1 MRLDSEA
8 LGEGMRTEHSSV
20 VAITAS
26 CVVGFIDTRAWSQFS
41 ASQTPGKGPLRG
53 ISPMQEYCNQ
63 LAQKLLQSI
72 DSEYNVVNMALVVE
86 VITSLE
92 TISITKEVLEA
103 TRIGLFINK
112 LRRKTGNVELAKRA
126 KNLVRRWR
134 SFCVTNEPTPADPAP
149 PALNGAR
156 PHSPAL
162 RGLQPQS
169 PLSRTSHSLRVLSPA
184 LSVNSETSRSPNVF
198 PNKQAV
204 SAANNHRL
212 NFSGCLS
219 EGRAVQNQNHA
230 TEAVPRTH
238 SSNKR
243 LRKGDSLVAAH
254 GLLQPGPSCA
264 DSEPDPKRQRL
275 NGDAASC
282 SSVNSQVPNPSL
294 SEQLSQ
300 HSENSLTSESV
311 APIQKKRGRKKGSK
325 SVKPKLIEDDIK
337 EKLASIARNPKVK
350 TTQELLADLQARGSN
365 SSFNLNPL
373 PSHSI
378 ETSTAGAEKLSR
390 SEDAPKSKYQSSKLL
405 NNLSESSLHERLSHD
420 DENDDDDEDDEEE
433 DSRPQQDV
441 TVKDIL
447 AKLPPLDIKSIV
459 WSDEEDAP
467 QDENG
472 AEPPPPR
479 EASAEELERLHAD
492 CVESLNGNYQPKFLS
507 LTVRNSD
514 SKDDDAVNV
523 EKLGLYRRANERSD
537 QEFRE
542 WHEMLARPTFDGQI
556 LHILPYVIID

>member
-1 MRLDSEA
+1 M
-8 LGEGMRTEHSSV
+8 
-20 VAITAS
+20 
-26 CVVGFIDTRAWSQFS
+26 
-41 ASQTPGKGPLRG
+41 
-53 ISPMQEYCNQ
+53 
-63 LAQKLLQSI
+63 
-72 DSEYNVVNMALVVE
+72 VVNMALVVE

-103 TRIGLFINK
+103 TRIGLYINK

-169 PLSRTSHSLRVLSPA
+169 PLSRTPQSLRVLSPA

-198 PNKQAV
+198 PHKQAV
-204 SAANNHRL
+204 SALNNHRL
-212 NFSGCLS
+212 NFTGCLS
-219 EGRAVQNQNHA
+219 ESRTVNQNHA

-243 LRKGDSLVAAH
+243 LRKSDTIIQAH
-254 GLLQPGPSCA
+254 GLLQPGPSCT

-275 NGDAASC
+275 NGDASC

-300 HSENSLTSESV
+300 HSENSLTSEST
-311 APIQKKRGRKKGSK
+311 PTLKKRGRKKGSK
-325 SVKPKLIEDDIK
+325 SIKPQLIEDDIK

-378 ETSTAGAEKLSR
+378 ETSIGEKVLR
-390 SEDAPKSKYQSSKLL
+390 SEDGSKSKYQSSKIQ
-405 NNLSESSLHERLSHD
+405 NNESSLQDRLSPEESRQKSLKSD
-420 DENDDDDEDDEEE
+420 DEDNDDDDDEE
-433 DSRPQQDV
+433 DSRHQQDL
-441 TVKDIL
+441 TVKEIL

-459 WSDEEDAP
+459 WSDEEIDVDRND
-467 QDENG
+467 DENG
-472 AEPPPPR
+472 VDLPPR
-479 EASAEELERLHAD
+479 DVSAEDLERLHTE
-492 CVESLNGNYQPKFLS
+492 CVQGLNGNYQPKFLS
-507 LTVRNSD
+507 LTLRNND
-514 SKDDDAVNV
+514 KADNNQDDAVNV
-523 EKLGLYRRANERSD
+523 EKLGLYRRANEKND
-537 QEFRE
+537 EEFRE
-542 WHEMLARPTFDGQI
+542 WHEMLARPTCDGQI

>member
-1 MRLDSEA
+1 
-8 LGEGMRTEHSSV
+8 
-20 VAITAS
+20 
-26 CVVGFIDTRAWSQFS
+26 
-41 ASQTPGKGPLRG
+41 
-53 ISPMQEYCNQ
+53 MQEYCNQ

-169 PLSRTSHSLRVLSPA
+169 PLSRTPQSLRVLSPA

-212 NFSGCLS
+212 NFTGCLS
-219 EGRAVQNQNHA
+219 ESRVVQNQNHA

-243 LRKGDSLVAAH
+243 LRKGDSLHVPAPH
-254 GLLQPGPSCA
+254 GLLQPGPSSCA

-282 SSVNSQVPNPSL
+282 SSGNSQVPNPSL

-300 HSENSLTSESV
+300 HSENSLTSES
-311 APIQKKRGRKKGSK
+311 APIIQKKRGRKKGSK

-365 SSFNLNPL
+365 LNPL

-378 ETSTAGAEKLSR
+378 ETSAGAEKLKR

-405 NNLSESSLHERLSHD
+405 NNQSESSLHERLSHD
-420 DENDDDDEDDEEE
+420 DENDDDDDDDDEEGE
-433 DSRPQQDV
+433 DSRPQQDL

-447 AKLPPLDIKSIV
+447 AKLPPLDVKSIV
-459 WSDEEDAP
+459 WSDD
-467 QDENG
+467 DENENG
-472 AEPPPPR
+472 DEPPPPPR
-479 EASAEELERLHAD
+479 QASAEELERLHAD
-492 CVESLNGNYQPKFLS
+492 CVEGLNGNYQPKILS
-507 LTVRNSD
+507 LTVRN
-514 SKDDDAVNV
+514 DDDDDV
-523 EKLGLYRRANERSD
+523 EKLGLYRRANEKSD